1 MKTIYRRQIA
11 NYLDI
16 GASETESFE
25 VMGVG
30 FESLDEEPGAK
41 SESTCYIHE
50 STSTSTI
57 TQYET
62 KFPYSMEG
70 VSDNE
75 VVMSLY
81 KTGRDHEVGADAE
94 RTMVVVD
101 LYAAAVSGAYPARKF
116 TVSNEV
122 SKFSGEG
129 GGKLKV
135 EGTLNAVGDPVE
147 GTFNVETKKFTA
159 TVAAV

>member
-1 MKTIYRRQIA
+1 MKTIYRKQIA
-11 NYLDI
+11 NYLDT
-16 GASETESFE
+16 GSGSESYSL
-25 VMGVG
+25 MGVG

-41 SESTCYIHE
+41 IENTCYIHE

-57 TQYET
+57 TQYDT

-70 VSDNE
+70 VADDV

-81 KTGRDHEVGADAE
+81 KTGRDHEVGGAAE
-94 RTMVVVD
+94 RTMIVVD
-101 LYAAAVSGAYPARKF
+101 LYESASPASTYKARKF
-116 TVSNEV
+116 RVANEV

-135 EGTLNAVGDPVE
+135 EGTLNAVGDPIQ
-147 GTFNVETKKFTA
+147 GTFNISTKAFTPTPA
-159 TVAAV
+159 